1 MLHKISR
8 TRLNRLVIGVAVAA
22 MTFGT
27 AFAQDNST
35 PLQDGTLPGVS
46 NDYRI
51 AEPAPEPDD
60 AVPSNG
66 NGQFKIGETEV
77 RISGSITIDVGA
89 GAIKVPRHKA
99 CVRAIIAAT
108 TSRHSCPCGPKT
120 NSPAAASANGRG
132 FLGSK
137 IQLAGSALP
146 AFDFGCFAAFS
157 RRSD

>member
-1 MLHKISR
+1 MLNKISR

-35 PLQDGTLPGVS
+35 PLQNGTLPGVS

-66 NGQFKIGETEV
+66 NGQFKIGETDV
-77 RISGSITIDVGA
+77 RISGS
-89 GAIKVPRHKA
+89 
-99 CVRAIIAAT
+99 IAAT